1 MQSPSA
7 QIASQNNRSLI
18 FISVVMAAVL
28 LWLFSIIWSMRP
40 VSCSITSGLS
50 PGVLPRLC

>member
-18 FISVVMAAVL
+18 FISVVMAAGF
-28 LWLFSIIWSMRP
+28 FSIIWSMRP